1 MAPVSLVRLA
11 GSISV
16 IRLEGEFDMVNAPEV
31 VTLLDQAIDDAGSR
45 LVAVDLSEVAFLDS
59 TLLQALVTA
68 RDRVGSS
75 GLAGLD
81 SSRVRMTFP
90 CRLRVRLR
98 SGRTLEIEG
107 DERGSCGRPLS
118 EQREVVEAK
127 RALARLG

>member
-68 RDRVGSS
+68 RDRAQGVHKPVWLVRPAPVVWRVFTVTMLNKLFRDFGS
-75 GLAGLD
+75 LEELEKFA
-81 SSRVRMTFP
+81 
-90 CRLRVRLR
+90 R
-98 SGRTLEIEG
+98 STAATLSTG
-107 DERGSCGRPLS
+107 
-118 EQREVVEAK
+118 
-127 RALARLG
+127 